1 MNNFELIDDYL
12 TNKLGEA
19 EKAAFEKQLESDPA
33 LKADVALQNQILEG
47 VRKARAAELKTMLQ
61 NVPIGGSAI
70 SWPVLR
76 MAAGIVGAG
85 VLIAGLSYYFR
96 SHENINPSSLSTSI
110 EDSIKQK
117 EKTTEPMEEKKVE
130 PTLEEAKN
138 NESVKVVEEKKPVEK
153 KKEDLKPLKANQP
166 KIEAVDPSNEM
177 IDNSSSHS
185 LTQAE
190 SAKSVITASHIAVE
204 TDSSNKKYSFH
215 YQFNKGKLM
224 LFGTFDKGLYE
235 ILEINSDTHSVFM
248 FYKDNYYLLDEKQAK
263 ITLLE
268 PIKDKALVAKLKEY
282 RGW

>member
-130 PTLEEAKN
+130 STLEEAKN
-138 NESVKVVEEKKPVEK
+138 NESVKVVEKKKPVEK
-153 KKEDLKPLKANQP
+153 KKEEPIKGIIIDRERYAVYKDNLKLQLPRKEFELL
-166 KIEAVDPSNEM
+166 
-177 IDNSSSHS
+177 S
-185 LTQAE
+185 LL
-190 SAKSVITASHIAVE
+190 AS
-204 TDSSNKKYSFH
+204 KP
-215 YQFNKGKLM
+215 GKV
-224 LFGTFDKGLYE
+224 FTRDE
-235 ILEINSDTHSVFM
+235 ILERVWGNDVIVGDRTIDVHVRKLREKFGDEYIRTIKGIG
-248 FYKDNYYLLDEKQAK
+248 YKFDF
-263 ITLLE
+263 
-268 PIKDKALVAKLKEY
+268 
-282 RGW
+282 